1 MLGGFGVMAASQT
14 GMAAQDGAERARFE
28 GELQRVLNAGQ
39 ESRIALR
46 VVGSLAFHL
55 HCPRYGYL
63 QAALGRAYTDL
74 DFAAVSTQARAV
86 RALLTGLGYNENR
99 EVYVISEG
107 SRAMFDGG
115 SAGLHVDVFFD
126 RLDFCH
132 VIPWSEQRLRADA
145 PTLPLAELLLEK
157 MQIVKLNEKDV
168 VDTVMLL
175 LEHELGHS
183 DVETVLLGRVAELC
197 CADWGL
203 WRTTTMNLRKVQQ
216 LGCNYRQLAAADRE
230 MLSVRVEQLLAHLD
244 SAPKS
249 LGWRMRSKLG
259 DRVQWYK
266 DVDEV

>member
-1 MLGGFGVMAASQT
+1 MMAGTPA
-14 GMAAQDGAERARFE
+14 GMAAQDAAERARFE
-28 GELQRVLNAGQ
+28 GELQRVLDAG
-39 ESRIALR
+39 RAARVALR

-74 DFAAVSTQARAV
+74 DFAALSAQARAV
-86 RALLTGLGYNENR
+86 RALLAGLGYTENR
-99 EVYVISEG
+99 EAYVMSEG
-107 SRAMFDGG
+107 GRAMFDGG
-115 SAGLHVDVFFD
+115 IAGLHIDVFFD

-132 VIPWSEQRLRADA
+132 VIPWSEQRLQADA

-168 VDTVMLL
+168 IDTVMLL
-175 LEHELGHS
+175 LEHELGHT
-183 DVETVLLGRVAELC
+183 DVETVLLGRVAGLC

-203 WRTTTMNLRKVQQ
+203 WRTTTMNLHKVRQ
-216 LGCNYRQLAAADRE
+216 LGCGYIQLAAPDRE
-230 MLSVRVEQLLAHLD
+230 LLAVRVEQLLAHLD

-249 LGWRMRSKLG
+249 FGWRVRSKLG
-259 DRVQWYK
+259 DRVKWYK